1 MVLPTVLSMIIK
13 LETEQL
19 MWAPTPSEVHEGLEC
34 GINSYYI
41 AMMVDHVIP
50 GCPKRISLKDSL

>member
-1 MVLPTVLSMIIK
+1 
-13 LETEQL
+13 
-19 MWAPTPSEVHEGLEC
+19 MWAPTPSEVNEGLEC

-50 GCPKRISLKDSL
+50 GCPKRISLKDSI